1 MGVCSQRDS
10 GMCEFHLYID
20 HIGLM
25 DMKGDLWKEGLR
37 MKLLNHRRGWSAVVG
52 ILLLSMILAACGSS
66 NTGSSSGSSG
76 GSSSSS
82 SGSSASGSG
91 GKGCKKVGVLLPETA
106 SSARWDSKDKPAL
119 TADIA
124 AAIPGAQVLYNN
136 ASGDPDQQQTQAEAD
151 ISNGACILV
160 VAPADSQ
167 KSAAIVAKA
176 KVKGI
181 PVIAYDRLIYTN
193 DLNYYVSFD
202 NEAVGN
208 LQGKY
213 IVDHY
218 KDYTASGNNAV
229 MINGAQTDNNALLF
243 KQGALSQLQPLF
255 DKKTLNLK
263 YNTFTPNWDN
273 PTAQTEMEG
282 ALTSNGNNIQIAYV
296 ANDGMANNVIAAL
309 KAHKLN
315 KKVLVTGQDAT
326 VAGIQNILTG
336 DQAMTVY
343 KAIDKEAKA
352 AADLVGAISNGTSTD
367 SLTNGKTVKIPV
379 TGGTSVPSVLEQPV
393 AVDKTNINDTVIKD
407 GFVTK
412 ADACKGLP
420 AGTGGVC

>member
-1 MGVCSQRDS
+1 
-10 GMCEFHLYID
+10 
-20 HIGLM
+20 
-25 DMKGDLWKEGLR
+25 
-37 MKLLNHRRGWSAVVG
+37 MKLFNHRGRWSVVVG
-52 ILLLSMILAACGSS
+52 IVLFSLLLSACGSA
-66 NTGSSSGSSG
+66 NTGSSTGST
-76 GSSSSS
+76 SS
-82 SGSSASGSG
+82 SGSTTTSAAN

-106 SSARWDSKDKPAL
+106 SSARWDSEDKPAL
-119 TADIA
+119 EADIA

-136 ASGDPDQQQTQAEAD
+136 ASGDADQQQTQAEAD
-151 ISNGACILV
+151 MSNGACILV
-160 VAPADSQ
+160 LAPVDSQ
-167 KSAAIVAKA
+167 KSAAIVASA

-181 PVIAYDRLIYTN
+181 PVISYDRLIYSN

-202 NEAVGN
+202 NEAVGT

-218 KDYTASGNNAV
+218 KSYVSGGNNNVV

-255 DKKTLNLK
+255 DSKALNLK
-263 YNTFTPNWDN
+263 YSTFTPNWDN

-282 ALTSNGNNIQIAYV
+282 ALTSNANNIQIAYV

-343 KAIDKEAKA
+343 KAINLEAKA
-352 AADLVGAISNGTSTD
+352 ASDLAAALSNGTSTA
-367 SLTNGKTVKIPV
+367 SLTNGQTVKVPI
-379 TGGTSVPSVLEQPV
+379 TGGSAIPSVLETPV
-393 AVDKTNINDTVIKD
+393 AVDKTNINQTVIKD

-412 ADACKGLP
+412 AQICKGIP
-420 AGTGGVC
+420 AGTDGVC

>member
-1 MGVCSQRDS
+1 
-10 GMCEFHLYID
+10 
-20 HIGLM
+20 
-25 DMKGDLWKEGLR
+25 
-37 MKLLNHRRGWSAVVG
+37 MKLFNHRGRWSAVVG
-52 ILLLSMILAACGSS
+52 ILLFSLVLAACGSA
-66 NTGSSSGSSG
+66 NTGSST

-82 SGSSASGSG
+82 SGSSSASTTP

-106 SSARWDSKDKPAL
+106 SSARWDSKDKPLL
-119 TADIA
+119 TADIT
-124 AAIPGAQVLYNN
+124 AAIPGATVLYNN

-160 VAPADSQ
+160 VAAADSQ
-167 KSAAIVAKA
+167 KAAAIVAKA
-176 KVKGI
+176 KVKSI
-181 PVIAYDRLIYTN
+181 PVIAYDRLIYSN

-202 NEAVGN
+202 NEAVGA

-218 KDYTASGNNAV
+218 KDYVSGGNNAV

-255 DKKTLNLK
+255 DNKTLNLK

-352 AADLVGAISNGTSTD
+352 AADLAGAISSGSATD
-367 SLTNGKTVKIPV
+367 SMTNGKTVKIPV
-379 TGGTSVPSVLEQPV
+379 TGGAAIPSVLEQPV

-412 ADACKGLP
+412 ADVCKGLP

>member
-1 MGVCSQRDS
+1 
-10 GMCEFHLYID
+10 
-20 HIGLM
+20 
-25 DMKGDLWKEGLR
+25 
-37 MKLLNHRRGWSAVVG
+37 MKLFNHRGRWSAVVG
-52 ILLLSMILAACGSS
+52 ILLFSLVLAACGSA
-66 NTGSSSGSSG
+66 NTGSSSN

-82 SGSSASGSG
+82 SGSSSASTTP

-106 SSARWDSKDKPAL
+106 SSARWDSKDKPLL
-119 TADIA
+119 TADIT
-124 AAIPGAQVLYNN
+124 AAIPGATVLYNN

-160 VAPADSQ
+160 VAAADSQ
-167 KSAAIVAKA
+167 KAAAIVAKA
-176 KVKGI
+176 KVKSI
-181 PVIAYDRLIYTN
+181 PVIAYDRLIYSN

-202 NEAVGN
+202 NEAVGG

-218 KDYTASGNNAV
+218 KDYVTGGNNNAV

-255 DKKTLNLK
+255 DNKTLNLK

-352 AADLVGAISNGTSTD
+352 AADLAGAISSGSATD
-367 SLTNGKTVKIPV
+367 SMTNGKTVKIPV
-379 TGGTSVPSVLEQPV
+379 TGGAAIPSVLEQPV

-412 ADACKGLP
+412 ADVCKGLP